1 MAKKEKPQKMPGQ
14 GDAQEY
20 VVEGATLK
28 CSCGDRTSK
37 LQTPGRKNVRIQNK
51 LQANIMDFKPMKNIQ
66 PFGQCS
72 SLTNPTVAAATAAN
86 HGRLKKMPCVPNI
99 TISWINGKSDNKMDG
114 APALLAKS
122 TNCCLYGGV
131 ISITDSG
138 QTTKPE
144 GDRSKAKRKKPDVA
158 RQIYEDWRNYWTPIA
173 NKSHLEE
180 RALSEKLRKQDPVGF
195 GVKKDFFDKGKD
207 DALGAQYKKV
217 YYESQYSGMMME
229 NLEPALNWIENQVT
243 IGHNPSRT
251 EIDDYVYKYAKAK
264 GVAEPILSALLFLGM
279 GMGSNGLKR
288 AQGESKVKTGATR
301 VEAEKIDPVESTKI
315 ECNKIRRVKVRRQID
330 GKYRGKEFCSD
341 PVDVIT
347 GEVNLDLQ
355 DFVLPG
361 RIPIQW
367 TRHYG
372 SQSAYRGLCGCGWET
387 PGDVR
392 LEFGEDGTVL
402 FHDGSGA
409 PTYFPALPAITPV
422 VDPIEGRLLQREDGY
437 YTIRFKEG
445 LTYYFPISQ
454 AFVKRILVERV
465 ADPSGNAIQYL
476 YDDNGLKEIRESSGR
491 RIKVQSRQ
499 GRIESM
505 YLYAPEHAPQLL
517 VKYRYDEKADLTVVY
532 DALGIPYQYV
542 YQDNLLIRH
551 TDRNG
556 FSFHYEYDRYTREG
570 RCVHVWG
577 DGGIHEYRLVY
588 HDDQKKVETVGVL
601 GTTAYLYDESF
612 RILQKT
618 GPSGG
623 VTQYEYDEAGRPAVV
638 VNPDG
643 HRTEYAYDR
652 SGNLLK
658 LTRPDG
664 VAITTKYDANGKPL
678 RITDPNGAV
687 WSQEWDARGQLER
700 RLSPLGAETQ
710 YQYDEHGQPVSHID
724 PMGNQT
730 QLAFDDYGNLAGIT
744 DARGRTT
751 RFTYDVWGN
760 LVSRI
765 DPLGRSVTYQYDLK
779 GRLVKAV
786 LPDNATIAC
795 EYDAEDNLI
804 SYRDE
809 NGAITRLEYCGVNE
823 LKRRIQPDGRTV
835 EYEYNA
841 EEQLIAVINQRG
853 ERYELKRD
861 AAGRIIEE
869 VDYWGQSRTYRYS
882 AAGHL
887 RESVD
892 PLGRTIR
899 YQTDPL
905 GRILAKVRP
914 DPAGTG
920 NIQSETFTYDAD
932 GNLTACANRGIEVKR
947 CFDREGK
954 LIKEEQGPNCSV
966 AYRYDLN
973 GNQVSRTTAIQEG
986 KLIRTQTVNYS
997 YDGLGQAAAVEI
1009 AGHQPIRFNRNN
1021 LGQVINET
1029 LGNNLKRWFHYDDAG
1044 RLITQAVTNGT
1055 GPLFKQEYS
1064 YDKAGNLIRK
1074 EDSVFGTDRFCY
1086 DPLGRIT
1093 RQIDP
1098 LGRVQQYLYDQ
1109 AGDRLVT
1116 AINASAPDDP
1126 DSKWERTGELAG
1138 QTYRFDR
1145 AGNLVGRGGALGTT
1159 EFVWD
1164 VNGRLEKSI
1173 RDGQVTSYRY
1183 DPLGR
1188 RISKETGGV
1197 TTRFFWDGDA
1207 LMGDA
1212 RLEAGGDPGNIEP
1225 VCTRI
1230 REWVD
1235 YPGSFEPLALV
1246 QVEHGKDETNVTER
1260 IFYYGNDPNGCPT
1273 RLIDDN
1279 CKVVWA
1285 AQYDAW
1291 GQVKKL
1297 PVNEVEQPLRLQG
1310 QYWDEETGLCY
1321 NRFRYYCPEIGSFIS
1336 QDPLGLA
1343 AGVNLYQFAAN
1354 TQGWADP
1361 LGLCKKKAKPITDP
1375 GRMLP
1380 APKGTEPW
1388 MPGTPIKSYTVPKG
1402 GMEVEMAVARDNPPT
1417 PLSWYRPVL
1426 CSRDR
1431 HLPPVGH
1438 LP

>member
-1 MAKKEKPQKMPGQ
+1 MAQKAKPEKIPSRDSAKR
-14 GDAQEY
+14 Y

-28 CSCGDRTSK
+28 CSCGSATSELK
-37 LQTPGRKNVRIQNK
+37 TPGRKKSYIHHK
-51 LQANIMDFKPMKNIQ
+51 LQANITDCRPMVNIQ
-66 PFGQCS
+66 PFGLCD
-72 SLTNPTVAAATAAN
+72 SLSNPDVQAATAAN
-86 HGRLKKMPCVPNI
+86 HGRLKKMPCQPKL
-99 TISWINGKSDNKMDG
+99 TMKWINGKEDQNVDG
-114 APALLAKS
+114 APALIETSA
-122 TNCCLYGGV
+122 NMCLYGGK
-131 ISITDSG
+131 ISIEDDGQNKESG
-138 QTTKPE
+138 RFEQ
-144 GDRSKAKRKKPDVA
+144 
-158 RQIYEDWRNYWTPIA
+158 
-173 NKSHLEE
+173 
-180 RALSEKLRKQDPVGF
+180 
-195 GVKKDFFDKGKD
+195 
-207 DALGAQYKKV
+207 
-217 YYESQYSGMMME
+217 
-229 NLEPALNWIENQVT
+229 
-243 IGHNPSRT
+243 
-251 EIDDYVYKYAKAK
+251 
-264 GVAEPILSALLFLGM
+264 GVAKMADGGMLMMIGAAALLTAVTVLTAPVSVPSLLVAAGVGASVATAAGAAVTVGTVGM
-279 GMGSNGLKR
+279 AVAG
-288 AQGESKVKTGATR
+288 GATAAMGASDAIEGGQDLLYGTAGSELPSFNPARELCFGGDAEVYHQAEAIMSTTAAVGSIALAPVAQAVTTASVGLRTGEKDR
-301 VEAEKIDPVESTKI
+301 VGAIKNQGNRCISP
-315 ECNKIRRVKVRRQID
+315 KVRRRT
-330 GKYRGKEFCSD
+330 GSMFRTRKCLCD
-341 PVDVIT
+341 PVDAIT
-347 GEVNLDLQ
+347 GEVLLERR

-361 RIPIQW
+361 RILVQW
-367 TRHYG
+367 NRHYG
-372 SQSAYRGLCGCGWET
+372 SQSTYMGLCGRGWET

-392 LEFGEDGTVL
+392 LEFPADGTVL
-402 FHDGSGA
+402 FHDGSGVPACFAFPPETA
-409 PTYFPALPAITPV
+409 PVLEPIDGRRLYREAGYYIVRYQEGLACYFPVPA
-422 VDPIEGRLLQREDGY
+422 E
-437 YTIRFKEG
+437 
-445 LTYYFPISQ
+445 S
-454 AFVKRILVERV
+454 VERIWIDHLS
-465 ADPSGNAIQYL
+465 DPYGNTVQFRR
-476 YDDNGLKEIRESSGR
+476 DSDGLREIRESTGR
-491 RIKVQSRQ
+491 KIEVRSSH
-499 GRIESM
+499 GRIEAM
-505 YLYAPEHAPQLL
+505 VLRHPGQAPQLL
-517 VKYRYDEKADLTVVY
+517 ARYGYDEHGNLTSAY
-532 DALGIPYQYV
+532 DALDIPYRFEYRN
-542 YQDNLLIRH
+542 NLLVRH
-551 TDRNG
+551 TNRNG
-556 FSFHYEYDRYTREG
+556 LSFYYEYDRYTPEG
-570 RCVHVWG
+570 RCTHTWG
-577 DGGIHEYRLVY
+577 DGGLYEGWFVY
-588 HDDQKKVETVGVL
+588 HDDRNIVEATGTL
-601 GTTAYLYDESF
+601 GTITFLYDGNY
-612 RILQKT
+612 RILQET
-618 GPSGG
+618 NPLGA
-623 VTQYEYDEAGRPAVV
+623 VTKYEYDEHGRTTAVID
-638 VNPDG
+638 PDG
-643 HRTEYAYDR
+643 HRTGYAYDR

-664 VAITTKYDANGKPL
+664 VTIQTQFDAAGKPL
-678 RITDPNGAV
+678 RVTDPNGAV
-687 WSQEWDARGQLER
+687 WSREWDSGGRPVRQMT
-700 RLSPLGAETQ
+700 PLGAVTQ
-710 YQYDEHGQPVSHID
+710 YQYDEHGQAVGCVD
-724 PMGNQT
+724 PLGNQI
-730 QLAFDDYGNLAGIT
+730 QLAFDSYGNLVGIT
-744 DARGRTT
+744 DARGSTT
-751 RFTYDVWGN
+751 RFTYDAWGN
-760 LVSRI
+760 PIDRT
-765 DPLGRSVTYQYDLK
+765 DPLKRRTTYQYDRK
-779 GRLVKAV
+779 GRLIKAV
-786 LPDNATIAC
+786 LPGGVSIAC
-795 EYDAEDNLI
+795 EYDAEDNLLA
-804 SYRDE
+804 YRDE
-809 NGAITRLEYCGVNE
+809 NGAVTRLEYCGVNE

-853 ERYELKRD
+853 ERYELNRD
-861 AAGRIIEE
+861 AAGRITEE
-869 VDYWGQSRTYRYS
+869 VDYWGQSRTYSYS

-905 GRILAKVRP
+905 GRILVKVRP

-932 GNLTACANRGIEVKR
+932 GNLTACANRGSEVKR

-1235 YPGSFEPLALV
+1235 YPELLPFQLPYRLLV
-1246 QVEHGKDETNVTER
+1246 
-1260 IFYYGNDPNGCPT
+1260 
-1273 RLIDDN
+1273 
-1279 CKVVWA
+1279 
-1285 AQYDAW
+1285 
-1291 GQVKKL
+1291 
-1297 PVNEVEQPLRLQG
+1297 
-1310 QYWDEETGLCY
+1310 
-1321 NRFRYYCPEIGSFIS
+1321 
-1336 QDPLGLA
+1336 
-1343 AGVNLYQFAAN
+1343 LYM
-1354 TQGWADP
+1354 
-1361 LGLCKKKAKPITDP
+1361 I
-1375 GRMLP
+1375 
-1380 APKGTEPW
+1380 
-1388 MPGTPIKSYTVPKG
+1388 
-1402 GMEVEMAVARDNPPT
+1402 
-1417 PLSWYRPVL
+1417 
-1426 CSRDR
+1426 
-1431 HLPPVGH
+1431 
-1438 LP
+1438 